1 MSDRPTGADRPNP
14 QATADPRRDDDVRLP
29 TVLVTGAAGRVGS
42 AVRRFLRERFDLV
55 LFDRVATPAP
65 QPGERVVVGDLA
77 VRADVR
83 AALEGVDAV
92 LHLACVHGL
101 ELAFDDSLDANFR
114 ATVHVLDEAR
124 RAGVRR
130 FVYASSHHVHG
141 AHARDGFAGDAA
153 PFAPDAYYGLGK
165 AFGELACALHAE
177 RFGLEVF
184 VARIGNADP
193 EVADDR
199 ALRLWT
205 SARDLAE
212 LFAIGLSHP
221 DVRFDVV
228 YGVSICP
235 EPLYRNER
243 ALELGYRPRDRAV
256 DHLAAGFLPFDA
268 MPERLGRGYVGGAY
282 MVAPLPTGEEER

>member
-1 MSDRPTGADRPNP
+1 MSDVPSGVERPQPQAPADRDG
-14 QATADPRRDDDVRLP
+14 ARP
-29 TVLVTGAAGRVGS
+29 TVLVTGATGRVGS
-42 AVRRFLRERFDLV
+42 AVRPFLRERFDLV
-55 LFDRVATPAP
+55 LFDRVASPAP

-83 AALEGVDAV
+83 AALAGIDAV

-101 ELAFDDSLDANFR
+101 ELAFDDSIDANIR
-114 ATVHVLDEAR
+114 GTVHVLDEAR
-124 RAGVRR
+124 RIGVRR

-141 AHARDGFAGDAA
+141 AHERDGFAGDAA
-153 PFAPDAYYGLGK
+153 PLAPDAYYGLGK

-177 RFGLEVF
+177 RFGMEVL

-193 EVADDR
+193 HVADDR

-212 LFAIGLSHP
+212 LFTIGLTHP
-221 DVRFDVV
+221 DVRHEVV
-228 YGVSICP
+228 YGLSVCP

-243 ALELGYRPRDRAV
+243 AFELGYRPRDRAL
-256 DHLAAGFLPFDA
+256 DHLASGFVPFEA
-268 MPERLGRGYVGGAY
+268 MDERLGRAYVGGAY
-282 MVAPLPTGEEER
+282 MVAPLPTGEETP

>member
-1 MSDRPTGADRPNP
+1 MSHDPSGATRPELQDPVARRAPTGRPI
-14 QATADPRRDDDVRLP
+14 
-29 TVLVTGAAGRVGS
+29 VLVTGAAGRVGS
-42 AVRRFLRERFDLV
+42 AVRPFLRERFDLR
-55 LFDRVATPAP
+55 LFDRVASPRAVA
-65 QPGERVVVGDLA
+65 GERVVVGDLA

-83 AALEGVDAV
+83 AALVGVDAV

-114 ATVHVLDEAR
+114 GTVNVLDEAR

-141 AHARDGFAGDAA
+141 AHERAGFAGDDAE
-153 PFAPDAYYGLGK
+153 FAPDAYYGLGK
-165 AFGELACALHAE
+165 AFGELACALHAQ
-177 RFGLEVF
+177 RFGLEVL

-199 ALRLWT
+199 SLRMWT

-212 LFAIGLSHP
+212 LFAIGLTHP

-228 YGVSICP
+228 YGVSECP

-243 ALELGYRPRDRAV
+243 ARELGYRPRDRAR
-256 DHLAAGFLPFDA
+256 DHLAAGFVPYDA
-268 MPERLGRGYVGGAY
+268 MPERLGRAYVGGAY
-282 MVAPLPTGEEER
+282 MVAPLPTGEEAP

>member
-1 MSDRPTGADRPNP
+1 MSDVPSGAERPQTPGAVDRDR
-14 QATADPRRDDDVRLP
+14 AAARP

-42 AVRRFLRERFDLV
+42 AVRPFRLERFDLV
-55 LFDRVATPAP
+55 LFDRVASPTPR
-65 QPGERVVVGDLA
+65 PGERVVVGDLA

-83 AALEGVDAV
+83 AALAGVDAV

-124 RAGVRR
+124 RADVRR

-141 AHARDGFAGDAA
+141 AHARDGFAGDEAA
-153 PFAPDAYYGLGK
+153 FAPDAYYGLGK
-165 AFGELACALHAE
+165 AFGELACALHAQ

-193 EVADDR
+193 QVADDR

-212 LFAIGLSHP
+212 LFTIGLVHP
-221 DVRFDVV
+221 DVRHDVV
-228 YGVSICP
+228 YGLSDCP

-243 ALELGYRPRDRAV
+243 ATTLGYRPRDRAL
-256 DHLAAGFLPFDA
+256 DHLAPGFVPFEA
-268 MPERLGRGYVGGAY
+268 MDERLGRGYVGGAY
-282 MVAPLPTGEEER
+282 MVAPLPTGEETP

>member
-1 MSDRPTGADRPNP
+1 MSDVPSGAERPQPLALADEPPARP
-14 QATADPRRDDDVRLP
+14 A
-29 TVLVTGAAGRVGS
+29 VLVTGAAGRVGS
-42 AVRRFLRERFDLV
+42 AVRPFLRERFDLV
-55 LFDRVATPAP
+55 LFDRLASPAP
-65 QPGERVVVGDLA
+65 RPGERAVVGDLA

-83 AALEGVDAV
+83 AALAGVDAV
-92 LHLACVHGL
+92 LHLACVHGV

-114 ATVHVLDEAR
+114 GTVHVLDEAR

-141 AHARDGFAGDAA
+141 AHARAGFTGDDAA
-153 PFAPDAYYGLGK
+153 YAPDAYYGLGK

-177 RFGLEVF
+177 RFGLEVC

-212 LFAIGLSHP
+212 LLAIGLTHP
-221 DVRFDVV
+221 DVRHDVV
-228 YGVSICP
+228 YGLSDCP

-243 ALELGYRPRDRAV
+243 ASELGYRPRDRAL
-256 DHLAAGFLPFDA
+256 DHLAAGFVPFEA
-268 MPERLGRGYVGGAY
+268 MDERLGRDYVGGAY
-282 MVAPLPTGEEER
+282 MVAPLPTGEETP

>member
-1 MSDRPTGADRPNP
+1 MSDVPSGAERPQPGAPNDRERAPE
-14 QATADPRRDDDVRLP
+14 LP
-29 TVLVTGAAGRVGS
+29 TVLVTGAAGRVGT

-55 LFDRVATPAP
+55 LFDRVASPAP
-65 QPGERVVVGDLA
+65 QTGERVLVGDLA

-83 AALEGVDAV
+83 AALVGVDAV

-101 ELAFDDSLDANFR
+101 ELAFDASLDANFR
-114 ATVHVLDEAR
+114 GTVHVLDEAR

-141 AHARDGFAGDAA
+141 AHERDGFAGDDA

-165 AFGELACALHAE
+165 AFGELACALHAQ

-184 VARIGNADP
+184 VARIGNADLQ
-193 EVADDR
+193 VADDR

-212 LFAIGLSHP
+212 LFALGLTHP

-228 YGVSICP
+228 YGLSICP
-235 EPLYRNER
+235 DPLYRNER
-243 ALELGYRPRDRAV
+243 ALALGYRPRDRAL
-256 DHLAAGFLPFDA
+256 DHLAPGFLPFAA
-268 MPERLGRGYVGGAY
+268 MPERLGRAFVGGAY
-282 MVAPLPTGEEER
+282 MAAPLPTGEETP

>member
-1 MSDRPTGADRPNP
+1 MSDVPSGVERPQPQAPADR
-14 QATADPRRDDDVRLP
+14 AGTRP

-42 AVRRFLRERFDLV
+42 AVRPFLRERFDLV
-55 LFDRVATPAP
+55 LFDRLASPDP

-77 VRADVR
+77 VRGEVR
-83 AALEGVDAV
+83 AALAGIDAV

-124 RAGVRR
+124 RTGVRR

-141 AHARDGFAGDAA
+141 AHPRDGFAGDDAA
-153 PFAPDAYYGLGK
+153 YAPDAYYGLGK

-177 RFGLEVF
+177 RFGLEVL

-193 EVADDR
+193 QVADDR

-212 LFAIGLSHP
+212 LFAIGLTHP
-221 DVRFDVV
+221 DVRFEVV
-228 YGVSICP
+228 YGLSICP
-235 EPLYRNER
+235 DPLYRNER
-243 ALELGYRPRDRAV
+243 ALALGYRPHDRAL
-256 DHLAAGFLPFDA
+256 DHLAPDFVPFEA
-268 MPERLGRGYVGGAY
+268 MDERLGRAYVGGAY
-282 MVAPLPTGEEER
+282 MVAPLPTGEETP